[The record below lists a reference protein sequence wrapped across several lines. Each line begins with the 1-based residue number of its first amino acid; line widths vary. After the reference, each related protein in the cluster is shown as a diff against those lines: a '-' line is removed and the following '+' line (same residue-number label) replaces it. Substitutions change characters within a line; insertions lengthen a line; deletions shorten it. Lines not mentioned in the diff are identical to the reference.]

1 MRKTLT
7 GIIII
12 FVIGISIF
20 LQANLLQ
27 AIPLNGTSA
36 NIGII
41 LIASIGLVC
50 GKYIGGVTGL
60 VYGVLYDISFGR
72 AIGVYTGLYL
82 LVGYLSGMFNKNF
95 SKDNKVSMI
104 FLISIITAVF
114 ESFVYLFCVL
124 FRNYDFELQ
133 SMLFIIA
140 KELIYNTILIL
151 MLYKFLIWFGDM
163 INKSKNSYYLL

>member
-7 GIIII
+7 GIIIF
-12 FVIGISIF
+12 FVIVIAIF

-27 AIPLNGTSA
+27 AIPFNGVSA

-41 LIASIGLVC
+41 LIATVGLIC
-50 GKYIGGVTGL
+50 GKFIGGAIGI
-60 VYGVLYDISFGR
+60 VYGILYDVCFGR
-72 AIGVYTGLYL
+72 TIGIYTAMYL
-82 LVGYLSGMFNKNF
+82 LVGYLSGSFNKNF

-114 ESFVYLFCVL
+114 EVTMYLFCVV
-124 FRNYDFELQ
+124 FRSYDFELQ
-133 SMLFIIA
+133 SMMLIIA

-151 MLYKFLIWFGDM
+151 ILYKFLIWFGDM

>member
-12 FVIGISIF
+12 FVIEIAIF

-27 AIPLNGTSA
+27 TIPLNGTSA

-41 LIASIGLVC
+41 LVASLGLIC
-50 GKYIGGVTGL
+50 GKFVGGITGCI
-60 VYGVLYDISFGR
+60 YGILYDISFGR
-72 AIGVYTGLYL
+72 AIGLYAGMYL
-82 LVGYLSGMFNKNF
+82 LVGYFSGMFNKNF

-114 ESFVYLFCVL
+114 ETVAYIFLIM

-133 SMLFIIA
+133 SMIFTIV

-151 MLYKFLIWFGDM
+151 ILYKFLIGFGDM

>member
-41 LIASIGLVC
+41 LISSVGLIC

-60 VYGVLYDISFGR
+60 VYGILYDISFGR
-72 AIGVYTGLYL
+72 TIGMYTGLYV

-104 FLISIITAVF
+104 FLISIITALF
-114 ESFVYLFCVL
+114 ESIIYLFSVL

-133 SMLFIIA
+133 SMLFIIS